1 MALWEDHSSRPLGCP
16 RSFSRDCAVLTAVRW
31 GAERN
36 DPPRAPFL
44 ALGGVWG
51 GEPEASGTC
60 GAYGIG
66 SGRPR
71 RSAPLSARRRP
82 RTPDG
87 SAVGLPTFRRASS
100 RRLDRSLSRVRDH
113 LKGTASTWSAGAR
126 REASRVQGRNRVT
139 AGESLFW
146 RESPRVVRGRSGGSM
161 MVESDQ
167 NSGCRPRLGAFGYAS
182 PGQDSPIANAGASTD
197 PGST

>member
-1 MALWEDHSSRPLGCP
+1 MAR
-16 RSFSRDCAVLTAVRW
+16 
-31 GAERN
+31 
-36 DPPRAPFL
+36 
-44 ALGGVWG
+44 
-51 GEPEASGTC
+51 SGTILPERHFSPW
-60 GAYGIG
+60 AG
-66 SGRPR
+66 SGVGSLRPVGRAGRTGLDRGRPR

-87 SAVGLPTFRRASS
+87 SAVGLPTFRQASS

-126 REASRVQGRNRVT
+126 REAFRVQGRNRVT

-167 NSGCRPRLGAFGYAS
+167 NSGCRPRLGAFGCAS
-182 PGQDSPIANAGASTD
+182 SGQDSPIANAGASTD